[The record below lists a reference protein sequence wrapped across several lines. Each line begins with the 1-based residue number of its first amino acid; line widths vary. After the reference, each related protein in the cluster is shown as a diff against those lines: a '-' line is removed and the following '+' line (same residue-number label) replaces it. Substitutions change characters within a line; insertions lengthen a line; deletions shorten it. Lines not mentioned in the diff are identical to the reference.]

1 MPKEIFKI
9 TSAGSVD
16 DGKSTILARLLLD
29 TGSIYDD
36 QLSKDFDPTK
46 IADLLD
52 GLESER
58 DQGITIDVAH
68 RFFDSNLRRYQIAD
82 SPGHEQYTRNMA
94 TACAGSDCLMLVI
107 DARVG
112 IKPQTKHHLEI
123 AQRLGIRDV
132 IFVVNKIDLVG
143 FSKKAFV
150 SIEKSIEEMLDEKS
164 QKFSNVRKR
173 VIPVSGLTGA
183 NVVKT
188 SSRLKWF
195 EGPTL
200 LAAMDSVERTTGESN
215 DGFLAVEYVQ
225 RISGGGR
232 RYLGTL
238 MGSTLKTG
246 SSLFLGQEETLV
258 EGILISGKSAT
269 EANPGQAIAVTLN
282 KEIDIHPGSALTK
295 SFIETH
301 QQFEVDLVWLSSEK
315 GTKGRRLIL
324 KSYGAKTDAFITKIS
339 TVDLNTDEKS
349 SQASSIEPNQIVR
362 CNLSLSSPV
371 PLRNF
376 EEDEELGKFI
386 LIDPYDGQTIASGTV
401 NHPLRRGDNLTRHE
415 FAVTSSEFA
424 KLTGNKGQVIWF
436 TGLSGSGKST
446 LANAVSKRLFDQG
459 RPHYILDGDN
469 LRLGINKDLGFTD
482 QDRSE
487 NIRRT
492 AEVAKL
498 MADSGLI
505 VLVSLVS
512 PFNADRT
519 AAKEII
525 GEDRFDLVF
534 LNIPLEV
541 CEDRDPKG
549 LYKKARMGELP
560 NLTGMGSV
568 YETPENPDLLLT
580 EEITLSNMCLETLNL
595 IERLLGEDA
604 HGVEPATN

>member
-36 QLSKDFDPTK
+36 QISKDFDPTK

-58 DQGITIDVAH
+58 DQGITIDVAN
-68 RFFDSNLRRYQIAD
+68 RFFDSDLRRYQIAD

-123 AQRLGIRDV
+123 ALRLGIRDV
-132 IFVVNKIDLVG
+132 IFVVNKIDLIG

-150 SIEKSIEEMLDEKS
+150 SIKKSIEEMLDEKS
-164 QKFSNVRKR
+164 QKFSTVRKE

-183 NVVKT
+183 NLVKT

-200 LAAMDSVERTTGESN
+200 LAAMDSVERKNEEST

-225 RISGGGR
+225 RIGGGGR

-238 MGSTLKTG
+238 MGSTLKNG
-246 SSLFLGQEETLV
+246 SSLFLGQEKTHV
-258 EGILISGKSAT
+258 RDILISGKSSAKARPG
-269 EANPGQAIAVTLN
+269 EALSIILD
-282 KEIDIHPGSALTK
+282 KENDIQPGSALTK
-295 SFIETH
+295 SPIETH
-301 QQFEVDLVWLSSEK
+301 QQFEADLVWLSSER

-324 KSYGAKTDAFITKIS
+324 KSYVAKTDAFITKIS
-339 TVDLNTDEKS
+339 TIDLNSDKKS
-349 SQASSIEPNQIVR
+349 GQASSVEPNQIVR

-376 EEDEELGKFI
+376 DEDKELGKFI
-386 LIDPYDGQTIASGTV
+386 LIDPYDGQTVASGTV
-401 NHPLRRGDNLTRHE
+401 NHPLRKGDNLTRHE
-415 FAVTSSEFA
+415 FEVTSSEFA
-424 KLTGNKGQVIWF
+424 ELTGNKGQVIWF
-436 TGLSGSGKST
+436 TGLSGSGKSA
-446 LANAVSKRLFDQG
+446 LANAVSKKLFEQG
-459 RPHYILDGDN
+459 KPHYILDGDN

-492 AEVAKL
+492 AEIAKL
-498 MADSGLI
+498 MADAGLI

-525 GEDRFDLVF
+525 GKERFHLVF
-534 LNIPLEV
+534 MNTPLEV
-541 CEDRDPKG
+541 CEERDPKG
-549 LYKKARMGELP
+549 LYKKAREGKLP
-560 NLTGMGSV
+560 NLTGLGSPFELPDFSSLV
-568 YETPENPDLLLT
+568 LTNELELYEMVENV
-580 EEITLSNMCLETLNL
+580 MQLNS
-595 IERLLGEDA
+595 
-604 HGVEPATN
+604 